1 MKTSVTLS
9 GTTSVSVSAVDAKAA
24 TVAAGPKAV
33 DGLKAAT
40 VAAGPKAVVDLKAA
54 SAVDGPDPK
63 MMQPK

>member
-1 MKTSVTLS
+1 M
-9 GTTSVSVSAVDAKAA
+9 SVSAVDAKAA

-40 VAAGPKAVVDLKAA
+40 GAAGPKAVVDLKAA

>member
-1 MKTSVTLS
+1 
-9 GTTSVSVSAVDAKAA
+9 
-24 TVAAGPKAV
+24 
-33 DGLKAAT
+33 GLKAAT